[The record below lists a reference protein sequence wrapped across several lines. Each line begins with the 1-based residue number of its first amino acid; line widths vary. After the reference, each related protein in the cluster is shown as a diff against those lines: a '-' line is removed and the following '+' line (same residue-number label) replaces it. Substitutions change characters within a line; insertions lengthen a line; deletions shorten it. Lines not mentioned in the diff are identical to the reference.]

1 MSDPVLIVGHS
12 LVGTTMPDMLAT
24 LLPSTR
30 IDAQIINGASLAYN
44 WDHGATAQGVD
55 ARDLLPGGDYATL
68 ILTEAIP
75 LADAIA
81 GADTY
86 GAAEN
91 YASLAWDANPDTRVL
106 IYETWDDVTN
116 PKAFRAALTADLALW
131 QSIVDVLN
139 AARPA
144 GAPEVGMVP
153 GGQTMALLY
162 DTIDASRG
170 LGLKSI
176 TQVFEDDIHLNDIG
190 NYLIALVQTATI
202 TGQSTVG
209 AATSLTDA
217 FGQPYSGWTPDQ
229 ANLLQHLA
237 WEAASVAP
245 GADLA
250 AGTVLPQHLA
260 GTSAAE
266 TVSAANGDD
275 RIYGDAGGDS
285 LLGKGGRDLIQGEKG
300 SDTLKGGGGA
310 DWLYGDSGK
319 DTLSGDGGSDR
330 LSGGAGNDSL
340 TGGDGADVFVF
351 ETGQGNDLISD
362 FDPNQGDRLLLS
374 AEILGDTLTP
384 NQIIARHATLT
395 ASGVLLDFGSD
406 GSVMLQGLTTTS
418 GLAGQI
424 DLL

>member
-1 MSDPVLIVGHS
+1 
-12 LVGTTMPDMLAT
+12 MPDMLAA
-24 LLPSTR
+24 LLPTIQ

-55 ARDLLPGGDYATL
+55 ARDLLPSGDYATL

-81 GADTY
+81 GADTF
-86 GAAEN
+86 GSAEN
-91 YASLAWDANPDTRVL
+91 YASLAWDANRNTRVL

-131 QSIVDVLN
+131 QSIVDTLADLAPN
-139 AARPA
+139 
-144 GAPEVGMVP
+144 GAPPVGMVP

-162 DTIDASRG
+162 DTIEAARG
-170 LGLKSI
+170 QGLNSI
-176 TQVFEDDIHLNDIG
+176 DQIFADDIHLNDIG
-190 NYLIALVQTATI
+190 NYMIALVQSATI

-209 AATSLTDA
+209 ADTSLSNQ
-217 FGQPYSGWTPDQ
+217 FGQPYSGWTLDQ

-237 WEAASVAP
+237 WEAAAVAP
-245 GADLA
+245 GAILA
-250 AGTVLPQHLA
+250 SGTVLPQHLT
-260 GTSAAE
+260 GTTASE
-266 TVSAANGDD
+266 TLSAANGDD
-275 RIYGDAGGDS
+275 RVYGNSGSDS

-300 SDTLKGGGGA
+300 ADTLKGGGGA

-340 TGGDGADVFVF
+340 TGGDGADDFVF
-351 ETGQGNDLISD
+351 NAGQGSDRISD
-362 FDPNQGDRLLLS
+362 FNLAAGDDLLLS
-374 AEILGDTLTP
+374 DALWSGILTA
-384 NQIIARHATLT
+384 NQIVARHATVT
-395 ASGVLLDFGSD
+395 SSGVLIDFGSE
-406 GSVMLQGLTTTS
+406 GTLLLEGLTTTS

>member
-1 MSDPVLIVGHS
+1 
-12 LVGTTMPDMLAT
+12 MPDMLAA
-24 LLPSTR
+24 LLPNTQ

-55 ARDLLPGGDYATL
+55 ARDVLPSGDYATL

-86 GAAEN
+86 LSAEN
-91 YASLAWDANPDTRVL
+91 YASLAWDANRNTRVL

-116 PKAFRAALTADLALW
+116 PKAFRAALTANLALW

-139 AARPA
+139 DI
-144 GAPEVGMVP
+144 APNSAPPVGMVP
-153 GGQTMALLY
+153 GGQTLALLY
-162 DTIDASRG
+162 DTIEADRG
-170 LGLKSI
+170 QGLTSI
-176 TQVFEDDIHLNDIG
+176 GQIFEDDIHLNDIG

-209 AATSLTDA
+209 AATSLTDP
-217 FGQPYSGWTPDQ
+217 FGLPYSGWTLDQ
-229 ANLLQHLA
+229 ANVLQHLA
-237 WEAASVAP
+237 WEAAAVAP

-250 AGTVLPQHLA
+250 PDTVLPQHLT
-260 GTSAAE
+260 GTNAAE
-266 TVSAANGDD
+266 TLAAANGDD

-300 SDTLKGGGGA
+300 SDTLKGGGGL

-319 DTLSGDGGSDR
+319 DTLSGDGAADR

-340 TGGDGADVFVF
+340 IGGDGADGFVF
-351 ETGQGNDLISD
+351 EAGQGNDRISD
-362 FDPNQGDRLLLS
+362 FDLDQGDMLLLS
-374 AEILGDTLTP
+374 TDLWSGTLTD
-384 NQIIARHATLT
+384 NQIIARHASVTS
-395 ASGVLLDFGSD
+395 SGVLLDFGSE
-406 GSVMLQGLTTTS
+406 GSLLLEGLTTTS

-424 DLL
+424 ELL